1 MTHSK
6 IILKINDA
14 NFQGICTSCCIVKD
28 EQTLIALIYEPKT
41 LSETMNEQ
49 SYYETMYILRP
60 DIAED
65 EVTSHID
72 KYNKLLKDFGGTILD
87 SQMRGKRRLAYQIAK
102 HREGIY
108 VQLSHQG
115 DGQHIFKIEKAMRL
129 SEDVIRYMTVK
140 QEGPLPTPRPS
151 TKSSTQADDKD
162 NAETKVE
169 SMENKPVD
177 STDSSTAGKDDTETK
192 ENTES

>member
-1 MTHSK
+1 MT
-6 IILKINDA
+6 D
-14 NFQGICTSCCIVKD
+14 Q
-28 EQTLIALIYEPKT
+28 QT
-41 LSETMNEQ
+41 
-49 SYYETMYILRP
+49 YYETMYILRP

-65 EVTSHID
+65 EVSNHID
-72 KYNKLLKDFGGTILD
+72 KYNKLLQEFGGKILD

-140 QEGPLPTPRPS
+140 QEGPLPTPRSSNKISSNPEKNADKNLESKKETEPKEESGEINS
-151 TKSSTQADDKD
+151 TSVA
-162 NAETKVE
+162 TKAPE
-169 SMENKPVD
+169 KKTIEIKNK
-177 STDSSTAGKDDTETK
+177 E
-192 ENTES
+192 

>member
-1 MTHSK
+1 M
-6 IILKINDA
+6 
-14 NFQGICTSCCIVKD
+14 CIRD
-28 EQTLIALIYEPKT
+28 RPKT
-41 LSETMNEQ
+41 LSETMNDQQ

-65 EVTSHID
+65 EVTNHID
-72 KYNKLLKDFGGTILD
+72 KYNKLLEEFGGKILD

-115 DGQHIFKIEKAMRL
+115 DGQHIFKIEKSMRL

-151 TKSSTQADDKD
+151 NKSTSQSEKKENSD
-162 NAETKVE
+162 NKVE
-169 SMENKPVD
+169 SKEKQPLASADTSASGKNNAKTEDNAD
-177 STDSSTAGKDDTETK
+177 S
-192 ENTES
+192 

>member
-1 MTHSK
+1 M
-6 IILKINDA
+6 ND
-14 NFQGICTSCCIVKD
+14 Q
-28 EQTLIALIYEPKT
+28 
-41 LSETMNEQ
+41 Q

-65 EVTSHID
+65 EVTNHIE
-72 KYNKLLKDFGGTILD
+72 KYNKLLEEFGGTILD

-151 TKSSTQADDKD
+151 NKSTSQSENKD
-162 NAETKVE
+162 NPDAKVETKEKEPVVSAETAT
-169 SMENKPVD
+169 SQ
-177 STDSSTAGKDDTETK
+177 KDDTETK
-192 ENTES
+192 ENAES

>member
-1 MTHSK
+1 M
-6 IILKINDA
+6 ND
-14 NFQGICTSCCIVKD
+14 Q
-28 EQTLIALIYEPKT
+28 
-41 LSETMNEQ
+41 Q

-65 EVTSHID
+65 KVTNHIE
-72 KYNKLLKDFGGTILD
+72 KYNKLLEEFGATILD

-140 QEGPLPTPRPS
+140 QEGPLPSPRPS
-151 TKSSTQADDKD
+151 TKSKTQTDDKE
-162 NAETKVE
+162 NPETKVE
-169 SMENKPVD
+169 SKEIQSEESADN
-177 STDSSTAGKDDTETK
+177 STDLKDEAK
-192 ENTES
+192 ENAGS

>member
-1 MTHSK
+1 
-6 IILKINDA
+6 
-14 NFQGICTSCCIVKD
+14 
-28 EQTLIALIYEPKT
+28 
-41 LSETMNEQ
+41 MNNQQ

-65 EVTSHID
+65 EVTNHID
-72 KYNKLLKDFGGTILD
+72 KYNKLLEEFGGTILD

-151 TKSSTQADDKD
+151 NKSASQSENKD
-162 NAETKVE
+162 NPETKVE
-169 SMENKPVD
+169 SKEKQPAVSAEA
-177 STDSSTAGKDDTETK
+177 STSGKDDTETK
-192 ENTES
+192 ENAES

>member
-1 MTHSK
+1 M
-6 IILKINDA
+6 ND
-14 NFQGICTSCCIVKD
+14 Q
-28 EQTLIALIYEPKT
+28 
-41 LSETMNEQ
+41 Q

-65 EVTSHID
+65 EVNSHIE
-72 KYNKLLKDFGGTILD
+72 KYNKLLKEFGGTILD

-115 DGQHIFKIEKAMRL
+115 DGQHIFKIEKSMRL
-129 SEDVIRYMTVK
+129 SDDVIRYMTVK

-151 TKSSTQADDKD
+151 TKSSTKTDEKE
-162 NAETKVE
+162 NPETKGE
-169 SMENKPVD
+169 SKEKQPLLSSDSQLLEKMILKP
-177 STDSSTAGKDDTETK
+177 KK
-192 ENTES
+192 MQNLKY

>member
-1 MTHSK
+1 M
-6 IILKINDA
+6 ND
-14 NFQGICTSCCIVKD
+14 Q
-28 EQTLIALIYEPKT
+28 
-41 LSETMNEQ
+41 Q

-65 EVTSHID
+65 EVTNHID
-72 KYNKLLKDFGGTILD
+72 KYNKLLEEFGGNILD
-87 SQMRGKRRLAYQIAK
+87 SQMRGKRRLAYQVAR

-115 DGQHIFKIEKAMRL
+115 NGQHIFKIEKAMRL

-151 TKSSTQADDKD
+151 NKSTSHSEKKD
-162 NAETKVE
+162 NPDVKVE
-169 SMENKPVD
+169 SKEKQPVT
-177 STDSSTAGKDDTETK
+177 SANTLPSGKDDTETK
-192 ENTES
+192 ENAAS

>member
-1 MTHSK
+1 M
-6 IILKINDA
+6 NDQQ
-14 NFQGICTSCCIVKD
+14 F
-28 EQTLIALIYEPKT
+28 
-41 LSETMNEQ
+41 
-49 SYYETMYILRP
+49 YYETMYILRP

-65 EVTSHID
+65 EVNNHIT
-72 KYNKLLKDFGGTILD
+72 KYNKLLEEFGGTILD

-140 QEGPLPTPRPS
+140 QEGPLPTPKPS
-151 TKSSTQADDKD
+151 SKGNSQSENKD
-162 NAETKVE
+162 NPE
-169 SMENKPVD
+169 SKIESKEKKPV
-177 STDSSTAGKDDTETK
+177 TIPETANSEKVDTEIK
-192 ENTES
+192 ESSES

>member
-1 MTHSK
+1 M
-6 IILKINDA
+6 ND
-14 NFQGICTSCCIVKD
+14 Q
-28 EQTLIALIYEPKT
+28 
-41 LSETMNEQ
+41 Q

-65 EVTSHID
+65 EVTNHIE
-72 KYNKLLKDFGGTILD
+72 KYNKLLEEFGGTILD

-140 QEGPLPTPRPS
+140 QEGPLPAPRTS
-151 TKSSTQADDKD
+151 SKSSTQADDKG
-162 NAETKVE
+162 NQETKVE
-169 SMENKPVD
+169 SRETQPVV
-177 STDSSTAGKDDTETK
+177 STDTSNAAKGDDETK
-192 ENTES
+192 ENVGS